1 LTPATSAEH
10 DALAMQNAIR
20 RTLLAGAV
28 VAMLLGTLAPADAKQ
43 ARSRLRHELALLKA
57 RLAQLES
64 RLQFETRRFESVL
77 PTIIGSAGGLC
88 ADPCAVDSDGDGV
101 GDCEDF
107 CPCDPANG
115 DTDGDGMADCY
126 DPCPADAENAC
137 IDPCRMDG
145 DNDGVPDCED
155 PCPWDPTGATDADGD
170 DIPDCFDPCPDSA
183 NNDCVDPCPLD
194 SDGDGAKDCTD
205 PCPFGAE
212 GEFPCFGLPPS
223 TAK

>member
-1 LTPATSAEH
+1 
-10 DALAMQNAIR
+10 MQNAMR
-20 RTLLAGAV
+20 RTLMAGAV
-28 VAMLLGTLAPADAKQ
+28 VVMLLGTLVPADAKP
-43 ARSRLRHELALLKA
+43 ARSKLRHELAMLKA

-64 RLQFETRRFESVL
+64 RLQFETRRFETMLPSVGAT
-77 PTIIGSAGGLC
+77 PGNLC

-115 DTDGDGMADCY
+115 DADGDGMADCF

-145 DNDGVPDCED
+145 DNDGIADCED
-155 PCPWDPTGATDADGD
+155 PCPWDPMPVTDADGD
-170 DIPDCFDPCPDSA
+170 DIPDCFDPCPNSA
-183 NNDCVDPCPLD
+183 SNDCFDPCPLD
-194 SDGDGAKDCTD
+194 SDGDGTKDCTD

-212 GEFPCFGLPPS
+212 GDFPCLGLPPG

>member
-1 LTPATSAEH
+1 MAFA
-10 DALAMQNAIR
+10 ALAIVL
-20 RTLLAGAV
+20 LLAAAG
-28 VAMLLGTLAPADAKQ
+28 PADAKR
-43 ARSRLRHELALLKA
+43 ARSKLRDELTILKA
-57 RLAQLES
+57 RLAQLET
-64 RLQFETRRFESVL
+64 RLQVETRRLDASL
-77 PTIIGSAGGLC
+77 PNIVGGFPGLC

-115 DTDGDGMADCY
+115 DDDGDGMADCY
-126 DPCPADAENAC
+126 DPCPGDAENAC

-145 DNDGVPDCED
+145 DGDGTPDCED
-155 PCPWDPTGATDADGD
+155 PCPWDPAASTDADGD
-170 DIPDCFDPCPDSA
+170 NVPDCFDPCPD
-183 NNDCVDPCPLD
+183 NPTNDCFDPCPLD

-212 GEFPCFGLPPS
+212 GDLPCLGLPPG

>member
-1 LTPATSAEH
+1 MGNTL
-10 DALAMQNAIR
+10 R
-20 RTLLAGAV
+20 RALLAGAV
-28 VAMLLGTLAPADAKQ
+28 ALTLVATSAPAGAK
-43 ARSRLRHELALLKA
+43 RSKLRHEVAMLKA

-64 RLQFETRRFESVL
+64 RLQFETRRFETML
-77 PTIIGSAGGLC
+77 PGVIGSTGGLC

-115 DTDGDGMADCY
+115 DTDGDGMADCF

-145 DNDGVPDCED
+145 DNDGVSDCED
-155 PCPWDPTGATDADGD
+155 PCPWDPAAVTDADGD

-183 NNDCVDPCPLD
+183 SNDCVDPCPLD

-212 GEFPCFGLPPS
+212 GEFPCLGLPPS